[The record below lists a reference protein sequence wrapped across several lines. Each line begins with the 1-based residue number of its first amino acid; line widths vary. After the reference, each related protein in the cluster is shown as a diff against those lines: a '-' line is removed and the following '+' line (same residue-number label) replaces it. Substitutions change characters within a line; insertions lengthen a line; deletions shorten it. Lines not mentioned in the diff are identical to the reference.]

1 MRFREDEM
9 PLSYETF
16 FALYIASMI
25 VGIFIG
31 LLVFVGWKDLF
42 WRKALESARYN
53 ALYVALVIGMPLLML
68 IEHIF
73 RDPGESTREVIYT
86 NWIFSISGNAIRIL
100 QDRLDY
106 QLVVDFFILVY
117 VWVFTYIVY
126 FTPLLL
132 LAKDDRATLRRY
144 AIALMFNYVVLLPF
158 YIFFPVS
165 VTGFYADSGV
175 TPLLYINT
183 NWGRMVTSVD
193 PLNNDFP
200 SAHVSL
206 MVTSL
211 LVLIAAGTEYRRF
224 NYVLAAATVGIT
236 FSVLYLGV
244 HWIAD
249 VFGGFL
255 LAVGAVLFSGSER
268 IQMAFDRAVRKATKR
283 LLEDKDGDGV

>member
-9 PLSYETF
+9 PFSYELF
-16 FALYIASMI
+16 FALYIVSMA

-53 ALYVALVIGMPLLML
+53 VLYIALVVGLPVLML

-73 RDPGESTREVIYT
+73 RDPGESTREIIYT

-106 QLVVDFFILVY
+106 QLLVDFFILVY
-117 VWVFTYIVY
+117 VWVFTYIIY
-126 FTPLLL
+126 FTPVLL
-132 LAKDDRATLRRY
+132 LAKDDRSTLRRY
-144 AIALMFNYVVLLPF
+144 AIALMFNYIVLLPF

-165 VTGFYADSGV
+165 VTGFYADSGI
-175 TPLLYINT
+175 TPFLYINT

-193 PLNNDFP
+193 PLDNDFP

-206 MVTSL
+206 ILTGL
-211 LVLIAAGTEYRRF
+211 LVLLAAGQDYKRYSYF
-224 NYVLAAATVGIT
+224 LAAATVGIT

-244 HWIAD
+244 HWLAD

-268 IQMAFDRAVRKATKR
+268 IQMAFDRYVRKITRKLTKEKEGR
-283 LLEDKDGDGV
+283 AV